1 MRRVLVLGLLFALGG
16 AGCISGQSLRPKGLA
31 RQPLLSLPQGPD
43 VVQLHVAVVE
53 RRLGDSYI
61 NQTLWAS
68 TDEQAAGIE
77 QLALLE
83 NNGFRVGQVI
93 GNLPSE
99 LLRMVENERYCGN
112 QIGWFLRV
120 GSSTPI
126 KLGPA
131 LAKCNYLVKYD
142 DFCREVSTEQANCK
156 FLIEPTLTAD
166 GKTRLRFTPMVEHGE
181 AIMTIEAV
189 PEFSS
194 WECQVKQQSHVYPE
208 LSWEVTL
215 APNEWLVVGT
225 QLSQPRAL
233 GYQAFVNEE
242 GATPIQRILVLR
254 TNRPAPANSGGDIP
268 TPAGQALRSGSR

>member
-1 MRRVLVLGLLFALGG
+1 MRRFLVLGLLLALGG

-53 RRLGDSYI
+53 RRLGDPYI
-61 NQTLWAS
+61 NKIMWAS
-68 TDEQAAGIE
+68 TDEQAAGLE

-93 GNLPSE
+93 GNMPSE

-112 QIGWFLRV
+112 QKAWFLRV
-120 GSSTPI
+120 GSPTPI
-126 KLGPA
+126 NLGPP
-131 LAKCNYLVKYD
+131 LAACSYRVQYD
-142 DFCREVSTEQANCK
+142 DYCREVSAEQARCK
-156 FLIEPTLTAD
+156 LLIEPTLTAD
-166 GKTRLRFTPMVEHGE
+166 GRTRLRFTPQVDHGE
-181 AIMTIEAV
+181 AIMTFEAV

-194 WECQVKQQSHVYPE
+194 WDCQVKQQSLVYPE

-225 QLSQPRAL
+225 HLSQPRSL

-242 GATPIQRILVLR
+242 GGTPIQRLLVLR
-254 TNRPAPANSGGDIP
+254 TNRPALADSGGDIP
-268 TPAGQALRSGSR
+268 TPAGQALRSGMR